1 MVKGGEETTVVLSV
15 LLPLPAG
22 GKKLIKS
29 SIYMYIYIYLPIYA
43 EGKKKKKMINW
54 MKLKLNFIRKGARK
68 IRTSGR
74 GE

>member
-1 MVKGGEETTVVLSV
+1 MQKE
-15 LLPLPAG
+15 
-22 GKKLIKS
+22 
-29 SIYMYIYIYLPIYA
+29 
-43 EGKKKKKMINW
+43 KKKKMINW